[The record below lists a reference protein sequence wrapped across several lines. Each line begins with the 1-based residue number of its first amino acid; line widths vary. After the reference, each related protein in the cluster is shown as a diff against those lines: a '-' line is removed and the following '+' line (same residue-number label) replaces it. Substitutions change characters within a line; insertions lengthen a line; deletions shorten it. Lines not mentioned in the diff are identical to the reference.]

1 MPKKSFPQ
9 IVSLPII
16 KVNRC
21 DEIAQ
26 RSIGID
32 NFLLEPLSTSPYRK
46 MIPTSEIKIPE
57 ENVTGDKWSPILMPS
72 SSSDDEMDKLNGKVN
87 HELKGNQV

>member
-16 KVNRC
+16 RVNRC
-21 DEIAQ
+21 DEIPQ

-32 NFLLEPLSTSPYRK
+32 NILLEPLSTSPYK
-46 MIPTSEIKIPE
+46 NIISTSEIKIPE
-57 ENVTGDKWSPILMPS
+57 ENETEDKWSPILLQP
-72 SSSDDEMDKLNGKVN
+72 SSDDEIDKFNENMN
-87 HELKGNQV
+87 HKLKGNQL

>member
-16 KVNRC
+16 RINRC
-21 DEIAQ
+21 DEIPQ

-32 NFLLEPLSTSPYRK
+32 NILLEPLSTSPYK
-46 MIPTSEIKIPE
+46 NVISSSEIKIPE
-57 ENVTGDKWSPILMPS
+57 EIETGDKWSPILLQ
-72 SSSDDEMDKLNGKVN
+72 SSSDNEIDKFSEKMN
-87 HELKGNQV
+87 HKLKGNQV